1 MAAILASLMTWLD
14 TFAAGAV
21 SEAAT
26 GAADTDKMEQPTPAG
41 PANETHPAGEAPRAA
56 SLFIQEYQVKGAHL
70 LSRIEIEEAVYPFL
84 GPGRTKD
91 DVEQARVALETA
103 YHDKGYQTV
112 TVEIPPQQVRG
123 GIVLLHVIEAPV
135 ARLRVKGAHYFSPA
149 QIKAQAPSLAEG
161 RVINFNEVPTDIV
174 ALNQLPDRQVT
185 PTLSAGAQPGTVD
198 VDLTVKDSPPLH
210 GSLELNN
217 RYSAN
222 TTALRLNGSVS
233 DSNLWQL
240 GHTLGLSFQVSPE
253 NFNQVKV
260 FSGYYLVHAQSVEGL
275 SLMLQGTKQD
285 SNVSTLG
292 GAAVAGRGE
301 TLGAR
306 ALLTLP
312 AGKSFYHS
320 LSLGLDY
327 KHFDQDIMI
336 GASEIVTPIT
346 YYPLSASYS
355 ATWLGQ
361 GQTTALNAGVTL
373 HLRGTGSST
382 STFDAKRFKA
392 DGGFIYFRGDLS
404 HTHDL
409 PAGLQLFGKVQGQ
422 ISDEPLIDSEE
433 FSGGGLD
440 TARGYLEAEEI
451 GDNGLFGS
459 LELRSPSLLG
469 WFGQAKAG
477 EWRVYAFGDAGRLTI
492 NDPLP
497 EQASRF
503 DLASFGAGTR
513 IRLEDHFSGS
523 IDAALP
529 LTSQS
534 QTKAHDLRL
543 TFRAGLDY

>member
-1 MAAILASLMTWLD
+1 MAALLASLMTWLD
-14 TFAAGAV
+14 TPAAC
-21 SEAAT
+21 AASGTAET
-26 GAADTDKMEQPTPAG
+26 GNVEPQA
-41 PANETHPAGEAPRAA
+41 PANETPSAGETHSTA
-56 SLFIQEYQVKGAHL
+56 LFIQEYQVKGAHL
-70 LSRIEIEEAVYPFL
+70 LSRTEIEEAVYPFL

-91 DVEQARVALETA
+91 DVEQARAALETT

-112 TVEIPPQQVRG
+112 TVEIPQQQVRG
-123 GIVLLHVIEAPV
+123 GVVLIHVTEAPV
-135 ARLRVKGAHYFSPA
+135 ARLRVRGARYFSPS
-149 QIKAQAPSLAEG
+149 QIKAGAPSLAEG
-161 RVINFNEVPTDIV
+161 RVINFNEVPRDIV
-174 ALNQLPDRQVT
+174 ALNQLADRQVT
-185 PTLSAGAQPGTVD
+185 PTLHAGAQPGTVD
-198 VDLTVKDSPPLH
+198 VDLEVKDSAPLH

-253 NFNQVKV
+253 DFNQVKV
-260 FSGYYLVHAQSVEGL
+260 FSGYYLVHMQSVEGL
-275 SLMLQGTKQD
+275 SLMMQGTKQD

-301 TLGAR
+301 TLGVR

-312 AGKSFYHS
+312 AGKGFYHS

-336 GASEIVTPIT
+336 GTSEIVTPIT
-346 YYPLSASYS
+346 YYPMSAGYS

-361 GQTTALNAGVTL
+361 GQVTALNTSVTL
-373 HLRGTGSST
+373 HVRGTGSST
-382 STFDAKRFKA
+382 SAFDAKRFKA

-409 PAGLQLFGKVQGQ
+409 PAGFQAFGKVQGQ
-422 ISDEPLIDSEE
+422 ISDQPLLDSEE
-433 FSGGGLD
+433 FSGGGLE
-440 TARGYLEAEEI
+440 TVRGYLEAEAV

-459 LELRSPSLLG
+459 LELRSPSILG
-469 WFGQAKAG
+469 WFGQGKAG
-477 EWRVYAFGDAGRLTI
+477 EWRIYAFGDAGRLTI

-497 EQASRF
+497 EQTSRF
-503 DLASFGAGTR
+503 DLASFGMGTR
-513 IRLEDHFSGS
+513 IRLQDHFSGS